1 MEEGVW
7 RGGTQMPPTFPPLLR
22 TRGGPG
28 KVWVIAGEAA
38 NTGAASPWLTNSLV
52 TVSSWF
58 KVGGD
63 YSATHGAHL
72 AFSV

>member
-1 MEEGVW
+1 MEEGF
-7 RGGTQMPPTFPPLLR
+7 GGGHPDALPFPPLLR
-22 TRGGPG
+22 THGGPG

-58 KVGGD
+58 KVGGA

-72 AFSV
+72 AFSI